1 MQSWIYYVLHVEMV
15 DVRHSQLKSAVM
27 EKDGCE
33 RSLDFLMKK
42 LSIDEIVT
50 DASSRIIKMLGEYFC
65 YLILYNTTFILSRF
79 LDFNFGIY
87 LGIPFVM
94 TGIDAQNGIE
104 LIFKY

>member
-1 MQSWIYYVLHVEMV
+1 MV

-33 RSLDFLMKK
+33 RNLHFLMKK

-65 YLILYNTTFILSRF
+65 YLILIYNTTFILSRC